1 MCKILPGL
9 CAAQLSSDHSV
20 DSICCMENVDRFKFK
35 FRVAAFTSII
45 LCIFIYW
52 YTLLI
57 LQ

>member
-35 FRVAAFTSII
+35 FRLQLSPVSFSVY
-45 LCIFIYW
+45 L
-52 YTLLI
+52 YTGI
-57 LQ
+57 HY